1 MDADVKR
8 SGQRHNA
15 PKRRLQTDEEETRRL
30 PATLLKPGFDTFLL
44 AQLSAICP
52 RG

>member
-8 SGQRHNA
+8 SGRRHNP
-15 PKRRLQTDEEETRRL
+15 PKCRLHTDEKETRSL